1 MIRNVRG
8 MVFVFLMFAAISVQA
23 QNISVA
29 SLKLLE
35 NDLTA
40 NTAGTMERDQNG
52 EPAALIKVVT
62 TQQGFVFDGGMVGIV
77 KTKQGVGEVWVYV
90 PHGIKKMTIQHPQL
104 GVLRDYYF
112 PIAIDKAKTYE
123 MVLSTGRVETVVT
136 HAVNKQFVVFKVN
149 PTNAIVELNDEML
162 TVDSEGYAT
171 KGVEYGTYNYRVS
184 CANYHTEA
192 GQVNVN
198 ADGKAEVEVTLRPN
212 FGWIKFSGD
221 AALNGAD
228 VYIDNER
235 AGKLPFVSEN
245 LKSGVHRV
253 KIVKNMYKTYE
264 QQVTVN
270 DNETTELSVEMIPN
284 FAMVTLTTDAESE
297 IWIDGVRRN
306 TGKWTGPLEL
316 GNYTIEVRKE
326 SHRTVSEI
334 LRVEDIGEQTI
345 ELKSPTP
352 IYASLEISSTPLRAT
367 VFIDGEEVGETPLIK
382 NDILI
387 GTHQVTFKKNG
398 FGSIV
403 KTVELKEGNENQVT
417 AELSENKNEVTIM
430 SEPSG
435 ADVKIDGEYKGVTPV
450 RVALSNGKY
459 SFSFSKDGYV
469 QDDRVVE
476 VDNETDI
483 IRGNL
488 TSVGHEVDITSTPT
502 NAIVYVDGE
511 NRGNTPLE
519 LNLSPGSHLIA
530 LNKIGYKSHKE
541 YKTVSSTK
549 KNAFHFELSKDE
561 NERTRNRRPS
571 ISDVEERHFRLGVDL
586 GFSTYG
592 FNYGGELGAMF
603 RNFSLSLGVE
613 GHLMGQYSVM
623 VAGHQEN
630 HSIQLLRFSGK
641 LGYTFALGNFKISPQ
656 LGLVF
661 GPSFLTGREY
671 VMKEYTEGSLED
683 KDYIDMNLNIMNFA
697 SIRCGFLFGSRFEY
711 VSAKTPIGLHITP
724 EYVVKEGV
732 RVSAGVSVWF

>member
-8 MVFVFLMFAAISVQA
+8 MVFVFLMFAATAMEA

-29 SLKLLE
+29 SFKFLE

-212 FGWIKFSGD
+212 FGWIRFGGD
-221 AALNGAD
+221 AAQNGAD

-245 LKSGVHRV
+245 LKSGVHKV

-270 DNETTELSVEMIPN
+270 DNETTELNVEMIPN
-284 FAMVTLTTDAESE
+284 FATVTLTTDAESE
-297 IWIDGVRRN
+297 IWVDGVRRN

-367 VFIDGEEVGETPLIK
+367 VFIDGEEVGETPLVL
-382 NDILI
+382 NDVL
-387 GTHQVTFKKNG
+387 V
-398 FGSIV
+398 GSRRV
-403 KTVELKEGNENQVT
+403 AFRKEGYVSVDKTVEVKENIENSISAT
-417 AELSENKNEVTIM
+417 LSKVQSEV
-430 SEPSG
+430 S
-435 ADVKIDGEYKGVTPV
+435 V
-450 RVALSNGKY
+450 
-459 SFSFSKDGYV
+459 SKPAA
-469 QDDRVVE
+469 
-476 VDNETDI
+476 
-483 IRGNL
+483 NL
-488 TSVGHEVDITSTPT
+488 VSTPIKNST
-502 NAIVYVDGE
+502 PHPSKVKTPRKAAPNKKKSYSRIDDGW
-511 NRGNTPLE
+511 GC
-519 LNLSPGSHLIA
+519 LIGIDA
-530 LNKIGYKSHKE
+530 SYIIHDG
-541 YKTVSSTK
+541 
-549 KNAFHFELSKDE
+549 
-561 NERTRNRRPS
+561 
-571 ISDVEERHFRLGVDL
+571 FR
-586 GFSTYG
+586 
-592 FNYGGELGAMF
+592 YGGELGVTYN
-603 RNFSLSLGVE
+603 RLSLLAGAKNIAVGTYTMCDNDMAASNE
-613 GHLMGQYSVM
+613 QSHSV
-623 VAGHQEN
+623 
-630 HSIQLLRFSGK
+630 QLIRFSTRF
-641 LGYTFALGNFKISPQ
+641 GYTLGRKFQFTPQ
-656 LGLVF
+656 LGILW
-661 GPSFLTGREY
+661 GHSILAGKKYITNELPSWNGVDNNLDR
-671 VMKEYTEGSLED
+671 VLAN
-683 KDYIDMNLNIMNFA
+683 KDYTAMNRDIMYLAKMKFWTTI
-697 SIRCGFLFGSRFEY
+697 SLRFEY
-711 VSAKTPIGLHITP
+711 RFNSGFSIYLTP
-724 EYVVKEGV
+724 EVCTSDISFNKDGYAALNVGLSMK
-732 RVSAGVSVWF
+732 F